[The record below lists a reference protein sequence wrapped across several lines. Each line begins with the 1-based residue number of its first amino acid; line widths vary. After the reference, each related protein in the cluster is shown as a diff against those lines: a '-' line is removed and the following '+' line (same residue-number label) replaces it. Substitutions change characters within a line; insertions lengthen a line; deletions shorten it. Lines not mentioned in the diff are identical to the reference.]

1 MKFKK
6 NIYKISALAQLKSTL
21 IPLPGQDD
29 EKNLTLYSF
38 DEMLQILPTK
48 TKPKKLKVKAS
59 DGKSYTYLF
68 KGLEDLHLDER
79 IMQFLS
85 IANTLMK
92 TKDQS
97 FFARHYS
104 VVPLGPRSGL
114 IQWVEGAIPMF
125 SLYKKWHQRRQIKL
139 ELTKKGDSSRNIPQK
154 PADQYYNKLIPLLR
168 DHGINNLVNT
178 LSDLATIPNFHEKK
192 KCHFYFH
199 EKK

>member
-1 MKFKK
+1 MHTFEIHEK
-6 NIYKISALAQLKSTL
+6 NKISALAQLKSTL

-85 IANTLMK
+85 GTSVFQPIFLHKLYNTPVH
-92 TKDQS
+92 
-97 FFARHYS
+97 F
-104 VVPLGPRSGL
+104 LG
-114 IQWVEGAIPMF
+114 QNDD
-125 SLYKKWHQRRQIKL
+125 
-139 ELTKKGDSSRNIPQK
+139 LTI
-154 PADQYYNKLIPLLR
+154 
-168 DHGINNLVNT
+168 
-178 LSDLATIPNFHEKK
+178 
-192 KCHFYFH
+192 
-199 EKK
+199 

>member
-1 MKFKK
+1 M
-6 NIYKISALAQLKSTL
+6 AQLKSTL

-38 DEMLQILPTK
+38 DEMLHILPTK

-104 VVPLGPRSGL
+104 VVPLGIFHKFSFFISVTYFL
-114 IQWVEGAIPMF
+114 I
-125 SLYKKWHQRRQIKL
+125 
-139 ELTKKGDSSRNIPQK
+139 SSNR
-154 PADQYYNKLIPLLR
+154 
-168 DHGINNLVNT
+168 
-178 LSDLATIPNFHEKK
+178 FHEISIFIDFKISWNW
-192 KCHFYFH
+192 FH
-199 EKK
+199 EIF

>member
-1 MKFKK
+1 MASLPFFSMFTLKIHEK
-6 NIYKISALAQLKSTL
+6 YLISALAQLKSTL

-38 DEMLQILPTK
+38 DEMLHILPTK

-104 VVPLGPRSGL
+104 VVPLGIFHEFSIFISELHISKFRK
-114 IQWVEGAIPMF
+114 IDFTKFQF
-125 SLYKKWHQRRQIKL
+125 SLISKFR
-139 ELTKKGDSSRNIPQK
+139 ETDFTK
-154 PADQYYNKLIPLLR
+154 
-168 DHGINNLVNT
+168 
-178 LSDLATIPNFHEKK
+178 F
-192 KCHFYFH
+192 F
-199 EKK
+199 

>member
-1 MKFKK
+1 MIKLKDPDDYNNPKK
-6 NIYKISALAQLKSTL
+6 YWTMLTTLQSNIASKLLKKGILRLSEISPALAQLKSTL

-104 VVPLGPRSGL
+104 VVPLGPRSG
-114 IQWVEGAIPMF
+114 
-125 SLYKKWHQRRQIKL
+125 
-139 ELTKKGDSSRNIPQK
+139 
-154 PADQYYNKLIPLLR
+154 
-168 DHGINNLVNT
+168 
-178 LSDLATIPNFHEKK
+178 
-192 KCHFYFH
+192 
-199 EKK
+199 